1 MKIVVR
7 KRFQMIMVF
16 ILKSVKIII
25 VFAEKTEKDISE
37 KTEVFKSEKL
47 KNIELNNTIKQAK
60 L

>member
-1 MKIVVR
+1 
-7 KRFQMIMVF
+7 MIMVF
-16 ILKSVKIII
+16 ILKSGKII

>member
-1 MKIVVR
+1 
-7 KRFQMIMVF
+7 MIMVF

-25 VFAEKTEKDISE
+25 VFAEKTEKGISE